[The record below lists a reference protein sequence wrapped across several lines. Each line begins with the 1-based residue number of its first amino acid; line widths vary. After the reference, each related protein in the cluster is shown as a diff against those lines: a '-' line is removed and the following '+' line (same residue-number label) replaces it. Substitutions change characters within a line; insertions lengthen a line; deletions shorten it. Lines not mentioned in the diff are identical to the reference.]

1 MKSFY
6 KIMIEEAIQKKIFS
20 SGSSEKT
27 FIDKVLGREDI
38 KRVADILKK
47 DVLEKKDI
55 HELLYVL
62 NSAEAKLYNY
72 SDEDRKTIGKFFVW
86 LREVAVIYEHLY
98 DYEKSVATKEKEDKM
113 IIHDETSKKLI
124 FDMKQKFTHSIFF
137 MIDVFFFMSR
147 SSLSVNA
154 VGFKEILNNKF
165 EIKYDTEPQQQKKSF
180 FG

>member
-1 MKSFY
+1 MF
-6 KIMIEEAIQKKIFS
+6 EEAIQKKIFS

-38 KRVADILKK
+38 KRVGDIIKK

-72 SDEDRKTIGKFFVW
+72 SEEDRKTIGKFFVW

-98 DYEKSVATKEKEDKM
+98 DYESNTLKMEKQTGLV
-113 IIHDETSKKLI
+113 IHDETCKKLI
-124 FDMKQKFTHSIFF
+124 FDIKQKFTHSIFF
-137 MIDVFFFMSR
+137 MIDVSFFMSR

-165 EIKYDTEPQQQKKSF
+165 EIKYDTEQQNQKKGF